1 MTAKKLAIISIIFLL
16 AGCAEPVP
24 PKPDTT
30 VNVDDA
36 AQVKLAEA
44 AVSVSNSLIELAQM
58 EKAIH
63 PAARLPA
70 APDPNSI
77 GMGQLAS
84 VNWNGPIE
92 PLVRKIAAASHYR
105 VRILGKSPAIPAIV
119 SINAHNIPLADIL
132 RDASFQAAKK
142 VDVVIYPRRRIIELR
157 YLSSYFR

>member
-1 MTAKKLAIISIIFLL
+1 MTAKKLATISIIIFL

-24 PKPDTT
+24 PKPDTS
-30 VNVDDA
+30 VNSDDA

-44 AVSVSNSLIELAQM
+44 AVSVSNSLTELAQM

-63 PAARLPA
+63 PAAPVPTP
-70 APDPNSI
+70 PDPNSI

-84 VNWNGPIE
+84 VNWTGPIE
-92 PLVRKIAAASHYR
+92 PLIRKIAGATHYR
-105 VRILGKSPAIPAIV
+105 VRVLGKSPAIPAIV

-142 VDVVIYPRRRIIELR
+142 VDVVLYPRRRIIELR
-157 YLSSYFR
+157 YL